1 LQGNERWLEEL
12 ETVFH
17 KEFASAKTEPW
28 ITIES
33 ATKAGTVRSAG
44 GSGKTA
50 GNVTFVTVYEAGS
63 VVLCI
68 YHTPLPLLTLASSF
82 IRHMV
87 PYDQPDVALVS
98 PSFSIIFANLI

>member
-12 ETVFH
+12 DTVFH

-33 ATKAGTVRSAG
+33 ATEAGTVRSAG
-44 GSGKTA
+44 GSGNTA
-50 GNVTFVTVYEAGS
+50 GNVTFVTVHEAGS

-68 YHTPLPLLTLASSF
+68 DHTLLPLLIPYYFVHQAYGTL
-82 IRHMV
+82 
-87 PYDQPDVALVS
+87 
-98 PSFSIIFANLI
+98 